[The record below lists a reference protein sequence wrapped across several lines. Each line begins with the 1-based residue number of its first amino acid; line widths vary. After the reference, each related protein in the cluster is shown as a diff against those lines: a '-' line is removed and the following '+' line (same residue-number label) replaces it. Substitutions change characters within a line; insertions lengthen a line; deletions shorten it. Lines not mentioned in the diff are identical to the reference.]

1 MTKATLSRDNLSAK
15 VLSGI
20 RQHLGCEAVKEV
32 SISEVAEI
40 DAISSWRV
48 TVIDSGG
55 VPIIQANHAALHAQ
69 NALRHRFDLQ
79 TDYRT
84 MNRLGLKPALGVSS
98 NSVPPVFP
106 PCPTCSKEMRF
117 ISISPTCR
125 GPPHLGNPSI
135 PSLGAQMQQKFVWL
149 VGSGESFLDVAIDGL
164 MAVIGASLLTQL
176 VHLTF
181 DAL

>member
-106 PCPTCSKEMRF
+106 PCPTCGKEMRF
-117 ISISPTCR
+117 ISISPTCQ
-125 GPPHLGNPSI
+125 SVI
-135 PSLGAQMQQKFVWL
+135 YEYAC
-149 VGSGESFLDVAIDGL
+149 SGDGDR
-164 MAVIGASLLTQL
+164 LTWETRQS
-176 VHLTF
+176 HH
-181 DAL
+181 

>member
-1 MTKATLSRDNLSAK
+1 MTKATLSRDHLSAK

-106 PCPTCSKEMRF
+106 RCPTCSKEMRF
-117 ISISPTCR
+117 ISISPTCQ
-125 GPPHLGNPSI
+125 SVI
-135 PSLGAQMQQKFVWL
+135 YEYVC
-149 VGSGESFLDVAIDGL
+149 SGDGDR
-164 MAVIGASLLTQL
+164 LTWETRQS
-176 VHLTF
+176 HH
-181 DAL
+181 